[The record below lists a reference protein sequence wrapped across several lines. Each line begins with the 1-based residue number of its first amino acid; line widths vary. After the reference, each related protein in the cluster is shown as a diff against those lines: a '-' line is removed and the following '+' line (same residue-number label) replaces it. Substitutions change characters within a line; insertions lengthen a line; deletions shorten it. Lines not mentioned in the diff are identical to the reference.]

1 MLRVRVSNFSPDFN
15 KTAFVE
21 LVNTHFSDVK
31 SIDFQPRYN
40 EKGRL
45 YGCCFVT
52 TVTRSFVTF
61 SSLLGYEECVSMETF
76 QFGEDLLR
84 IEPSQDKGGMPT
96 SVSRIDSPP
105 L

>member
-1 MLRVRVSNFSPDFN
+1 MSNFSPDFN

-52 TVTRSFVTF
+52 IVTHSFVTF

-84 IEPSQDKGGMPT
+84 IEPSQDKGCMPT